1 MVSWPRLRALPA
13 YQDYT
18 IKSRTTSALAE
29 VTPGKIGFEL
39 AVGEGVTPSIVAGV
53 SGFIGITQDGGTYC
67 TIGLTAANA
76 GLICL
81 IKKGNPLVNGETLTL
96 ARSTAGLWICTTDI
110 VAPKHMPGNC
120 TTAP

>member
-1 MVSWPRLRALPA
+1 LRALPA

-18 IKSRTTSALAE
+18 IKSQTTSIKSQTTSALAE

-76 GLICL
+76 GLW
-81 IKKGNPLVNGETLTL
+81 T
-96 ARSTAGLWICTTDI
+96 CTTDI
-110 VAPKHMPGNC
+110 VAPKDMPGNC